1 MIRKKLI
8 DIGANLTDPMF
19 QGIYNGKQSHVPDLK
34 IVIQRA
40 IQNGLDKIIIT
51 GGNLDDSRKSVELA
65 NTDPILYSTVGC
77 HPTRCL
83 ELEGDNCYNYMDSM
97 IQLVKDNPKKVV
109 AIGEFGLDY
118 DRLNF
123 CPKDVQ
129 LRNFNLQFDLAEKTK
144 LPLFLHCRN
153 AASDLLDILNKNR
166 DRFSTGV
173 VHSFDGTYE
182 EAKSF
187 LDLGLYIGL
196 NGCSLR
202 SSENLDVV
210 AKLPI
215 DRLMI
220 ETDSPWCE
228 IRASHASAKHVRTRF
243 DSVKK
248 EKWTEIKQVKSRNEP
263 SNIVQ
268 VLEVIINIMK
278 TQMEHEDLEK
288 FISDSIY
295 NNTMKV
301 FFPDKS
307 N

>member
-1 MIRKKLI
+1 MALHFNNHILPRKTIYIMIRKKLI

-51 GGNLDDSRKSVELA
+51 GGNLDDSRKALELA
-65 NTDPILYSTVGC
+65 NTDPIFWS
-77 HPTRCL
+77 
-83 ELEGDNCYNYMDSM
+83 
-97 IQLVKDNPKKVV
+97 KDNPKKVV